1 MKSWVQFGLHVSI
14 LRTLPVQL
22 NQRFSV
28 PLDGHTAVK
37 YSCTSILCSAG
48 KDLQNQPTPPIVCMS
63 YVCVYIYIYM
73 YIICIYGIIWHYV
86 SI

>member
-63 YVCVYIYIYM
+63 YVYVY
-73 YIICIYGIIWHYV
+73 ICIYVYMALYGIMCLYI
-86 SI
+86 